1 MKISLVSTDA
11 EIAACYPVIRELRPH
26 LPEDTFIARVRS
38 QQQYGYLLAYR
49 QEMDMPVAA
58 AGFRMGQSLSWGRY
72 LYVDD
77 LVTLST
83 HRSRGH
89 GTALL
94 SWLESFAV
102 EHNCEQL
109 HLGSGFQRK
118 DAHRFYERE
127 GFKSVA
133 YHFHKVLVP

>member
-1 MKISLVSTDA
+1 MKVSLASTDA

-89 GTALL
+89 GVIQGRLL
-94 SWLESFAV
+94 V
-102 EHNCEQL
+102 
-109 HLGSGFQRK
+109 
-118 DAHRFYERE
+118 
-127 GFKSVA
+127 
-133 YHFHKVLVP
+133 